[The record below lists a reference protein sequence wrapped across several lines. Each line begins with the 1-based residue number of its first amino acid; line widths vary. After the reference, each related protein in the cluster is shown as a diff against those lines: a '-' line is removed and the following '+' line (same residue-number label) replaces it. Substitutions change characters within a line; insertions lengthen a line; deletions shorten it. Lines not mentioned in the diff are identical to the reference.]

1 MYQQAPAHTHGAQRR
16 SADCDKVEDYST
28 ERGQN
33 FQQVVLKQLNSIF
46 EKNESQLDSFIT

>member
-1 MYQQAPAHTHGAQRR
+1 MYQQAEEHRHGAQRR
-16 SADCDKVEDYST
+16 SVDCDKVEDYST

-46 EKNESQLDSFIT
+46 EKNESQLNSFIT